1 MNAPFLYDYL
11 IKLQHYLS
19 WQTQKIIKLEKKIA
33 ELENELMN
41 VRKLP
46 QTTIEKIEYK
56 FDQLKVETLEGTLN
70 IGLTPNG
77 TETIE
82 DFAVSPEKVIIPQPQ
97 PIMFRNIQTKV
108 NDYLTNECENILKSI
123 EERYSQRLD
132 DTYRQFI
139 LQDIGRQVDDRIRF
153 YIQQKINNGQMP
165 ASGSSKEIE
174 DEISEKVK
182 RDIEQSIE
190 LFIKHLPKEG

>member
-11 IKLQHYLS
+11 MKLQHYLS
-19 WQTQKIIKLEKKIA
+19 WQTEKIIKLEKKVA
-33 ELENELMN
+33 KLENELMN

-70 IGLTPNG
+70 IGITPNG
-77 TETIE
+77 AETVE

-97 PIMFRNIQTKV
+97 PILFRNIQTKV
-108 NDYLTNECENILKSI
+108 NDYLTNEFKNILKNI
-123 EERYSQRLD
+123 EKRYSQRLD

-165 ASGSSKEIE
+165 ASDSSKEIE
-174 DEISEKVK
+174 DEIYEKVK

>member
-77 TETIE
+77 TEAIE

>member
-11 IKLQHYLS
+11 MKLQHYLS
-19 WQTQKIIKLEKKIA
+19 WQREKIIKLEKKIA
-33 ELENELMN
+33 KLENELMDI
-41 VRKLP
+41 RKRP

-70 IGLTPNG
+70 IGLTPSG
-77 TETIE
+77 AETIE

-108 NDYLTNECENILKSI
+108 NDYLTNECKDILKNI
-123 EERYSQRLD
+123 EQRYSHQLD

-139 LQDIGRQVDDRIRF
+139 LQDIGRQVDERIRF
-153 YIQQKINNGQMP
+153 YIQQKMNNGQIP
-165 ASGSSKEIE
+165 ASDSSKELE
-174 DEISEKVK
+174 DEICEKVK
-182 RDIEQSIE
+182 RDIEQSLE

>member
-77 TETIE
+77 TEAIE
-82 DFAVSPEKVIIPQPQ
+82 DFAVNPEKVIIPQPQ

>member
-153 YIQQKINNGQMP
+153 YVQQKINNGQMP

>member
-11 IKLQHYLS
+11 MKLQHYLS
-19 WQTQKIIKLEKKIA
+19 WQTKKIIKLEKKIA
-33 ELENELMN
+33 KLENELMA

-70 IGLTPNG
+70 IGLAPNG
-77 TETIE
+77 AETIE

-108 NDYLTNECENILKSI
+108 NDYLTNECKDILKNI

-174 DEISEKVK
+174 EEIGEKVK

>member
-11 IKLQHYLS
+11 MKLQHYLS
-19 WQTQKIIKLEKKIA
+19 WQTEKMIKLEKKIA
-33 ELENELMN
+33 KLENELMD
-41 VRKLP
+41 VRKRP

-77 TETIE
+77 AETIE

-108 NDYLTNECENILKSI
+108 NDYLTNECKDILKNI
-123 EERYSQRLD
+123 EERYSHHLD

-153 YIQQKINNGQMP
+153 YIQQKMNNGQIP
-165 ASGSSKEIE
+165 ASDSSKKLE
-174 DEISEKVK
+174 DEICEKVK

>member
-11 IKLQHYLS
+11 MKLQHYLS
-19 WQTQKIIKLEKKIA
+19 WQTEKIINLEKKIA
-33 ELENELMN
+33 KLENELMN

-77 TETIE
+77 AETIE

-97 PIMFRNIQTKV
+97 PILFRNIQTKV
-108 NDYLTNECENILKSI
+108 NDYLTNECKNILKSI

-139 LQDIGRQVDDRIRF
+139 LQDIGRQIDDRIRF

-165 ASGSSKEIE
+165 ASDSSKEIE
-174 DEISEKVK
+174 DEIYEKVK

>member
-11 IKLQHYLS
+11 MKLQHYLS
-19 WQTQKIIKLEKKIA
+19 WQREKIIKLEKKIA
-33 ELENELMN
+33 KLENELMDI
-41 VRKLP
+41 RKRP

-70 IGLTPNG
+70 IGLTPSG
-77 TETIE
+77 AETIE

-108 NDYLTNECENILKSI
+108 NDYLTNECKDILKNI
-123 EERYSQRLD
+123 EERYSHQLD

-139 LQDIGRQVDDRIRF
+139 LQDIGRQVDERIRF
-153 YIQQKINNGQMP
+153 YIQQKMNNGQIP
-165 ASGSSKEIE
+165 ASDSSKELE
-174 DEISEKVK
+174 DEICEKVK
-182 RDIEQSIE
+182 RDIEQSLE